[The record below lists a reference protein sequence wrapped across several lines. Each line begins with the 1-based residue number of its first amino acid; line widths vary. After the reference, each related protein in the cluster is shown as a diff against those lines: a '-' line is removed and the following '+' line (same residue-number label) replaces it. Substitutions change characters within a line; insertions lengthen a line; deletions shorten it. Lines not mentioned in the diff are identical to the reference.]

1 MIEQPV
7 TEFHCRTPNFQNPI
21 QCLEIQAG
29 GVEEADTCRDRNG
42 TDLQG
47 DVGSVMEVMSL

>member
-7 TEFHCRTPNFQNPI
+7 TQFHCRTPNFQNPI

-29 GVEEADTCRDRNG
+29 GVEEADTWEMRPG
-42 TDLQG
+42 KSGQL
-47 DVGSVMEVMSL
+47 V